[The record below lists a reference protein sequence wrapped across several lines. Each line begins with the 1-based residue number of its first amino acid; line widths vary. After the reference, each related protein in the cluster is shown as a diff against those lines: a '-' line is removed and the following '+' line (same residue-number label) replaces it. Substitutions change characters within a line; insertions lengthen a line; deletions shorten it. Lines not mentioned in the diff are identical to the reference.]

1 MIVPGT
7 AAIPDILREVLAC
20 PVDHAPLLT
29 EDEHLVCTV
38 CGRRFAVDAA
48 GVPDMVVVE
57 G

>member
-1 MIVPGT
+1 MILPGA